1 MGLPV
6 HIKSILIILN
16 ILFGLTA
23 LGVIALGIWMATATI
38 EVGDF
43 DHDELER
50 RRKLALIL
58 EALTREDV

>member
-1 MGLPV
+1 MM
-6 HIKSILIILN
+6 ILI

-43 DHDELER
+43 DYDELER

>member
-1 MGLPV
+1 M
-6 HIKSILIILN
+6 IILS

-38 EVGDF
+38 EVGDL
-43 DHDELER
+43 DYDELER

>member
-1 MGLPV
+1 M
-6 HIKSILIILN
+6 IILN

-23 LGVIALGIWMATATI
+23 LAIIALGIWMATATI
-38 EVGDF
+38 EVGDL
-43 DHDELER
+43 DYDELER

>member
-1 MGLPV
+1 M
-6 HIKSILIILN
+6 IILN

-38 EVGDF
+38 QVGDL